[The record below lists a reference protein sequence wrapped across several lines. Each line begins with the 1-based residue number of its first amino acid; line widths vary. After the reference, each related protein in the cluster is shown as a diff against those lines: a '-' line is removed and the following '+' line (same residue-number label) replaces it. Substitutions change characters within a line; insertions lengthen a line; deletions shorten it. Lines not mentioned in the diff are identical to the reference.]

1 MAFPTG
7 YSKEDKKNSVGF
19 TVSLKQR
26 ETRAARFILMP
37 GFSAPCP
44 GKKHAI
50 RARII
55 KSCRPQARF
64 RGLPAAILLHLS
76 RPETGSA
83 PGPPAQVQPQKLS
96 EMEFLNKIELRGI
109 VGQSSLNRVGDSQ
122 VCRFSL
128 VTEYSYKD
136 RGNNPV
142 VDVTWFNITAWE
154 GKNMP
159 EQGRHRPGRRAGAHL
174 PLHDGGRRRAQRL
187 GNPGPPRHHP
197 PLRRRSRATP
207 KIPLAPCVR
216 G

>member
-1 MAFPTG
+1 MALQRG
-7 YSKEDKKNSVGF
+7 NSKDRKKNSAGF
-19 TVSLKQR
+19 NVFMKQR
-26 ETRAARFILMP
+26 KTRAARFILTP
-37 GFSAPCP
+37 VYFRSRE

-55 KSCRPQARF
+55 KRCVPEAYFRDFPESSPLPLSPAGFRKRAR
-64 RGLPAAILLHLS
+64 
-76 RPETGSA
+76 TG
-83 PGPPAQVQPQKLS
+83 GPSPTPLNLFA
-96 EMEFLNKIELRGI
+96 MEFLNKIELRGI

-159 EQGRHRPGRRAGAHL
+159 ELHLIGKGVIVQVAGRVRTFRFTMADGAERSGWEILARRVTIL
-174 PLHDGGRRRAQRL
+174 PSDDDPVQPQRFL
-187 GNPGPPRHHP
+187 
-197 PLRRRSRATP
+197 
-207 KIPLAPCVR
+207 
-216 G
+216 

>member
-1 MAFPTG
+1 MALPRG
-7 YSKEDKKNSVGF
+7 YSKDDKKNSVGF
-19 TVSLKQR
+19 NVFLKQR
-26 ETRAARFILMP
+26 ETRAARKNL
-37 GFSAPCP
+37 APDFFRSVS

-55 KSCRPQARF
+55 KSCRPHVRF

-159 EQGRHRPGRRAGAHL
+159 ELHLIGKGVIVQVAGRVRTFRFTMADGAERSGWEILARRVTIL
-174 PLHDGGRRRAQRL
+174 PSDDDPVQPQRFL
-187 GNPGPPRHHP
+187 
-197 PLRRRSRATP
+197 
-207 KIPLAPCVR
+207 
-216 G
+216 